1 MAKRL
6 DTEVRREQILQAA
19 MEIVREKGLRNLRI
33 PDVAKAVGIVP
44 SAFYR
49 HFSGKQELV
58 LALVGRIRATL
69 ENHLAVSKKETADP
83 LRRLRVIMERHLD
96 IMRESPVMPLIV
108 LSEDAAFGDAKMRR
122 LILDIHGFLREAV
135 AGLIEE
141 AKAAG
146 RIPQETDSEAAA
158 MVYVS
163 LIQHTA
169 LLLAISGGGV
179 DMGQTA
185 KRAWEE
191 FICGVGKERIFDSCE
206 S

>member
-1 MAKRL
+1 MAERL

-19 MEIVREKGLRNLRI
+19 MDIVRKKGLRNLRI
-33 PDVAKAVGIVP
+33 PDVANRVGLVP

-58 LALVGRIRATL
+58 LALVGRIRAML
-69 ENHLAVSKKETADP
+69 ENHLVVSGKETADP
-83 LRRLRVIMERHLD
+83 LERLKVIMERHLGV
-96 IMRESPVMPLIV
+96 MRESPVMPLIV

-122 LILDIHGFLREAV
+122 LILDIHRFLREAV
-135 AGLIEE
+135 AGLVEE

-146 RIPQETDSEAAA
+146 LMPDDTDSDAAA

-169 LLLAISGGGV
+169 LLLAISGGKV
-179 DMGQTA
+179 DLGQKA
-185 KRAWEE
+185 KDAWRE
-191 FICGVGKERIFDSCE
+191 FVRGDGA
-206 S
+206 

>member
-1 MAKRL
+1 MAERL

-19 MEIVREKGLRNLRI
+19 MGIVREKGLRNLRI
-33 PDVAKAVGIVP
+33 PDVAREVGVVP

-58 LALVGRIRATL
+58 LALVGRIRVML
-69 ENHLAVSKKETADP
+69 ENHLAASGRETSDP
-83 LRRLRVIMERHLD
+83 LERLEIVMARHLG

-122 LILDIHGFLREAV
+122 LIINIHRFLREAA

-141 AKAAG
+141 ARSSG
-146 RIPQETDSEAAA
+146 RLPADTEPEAAA

-169 LLLAISGGGV
+169 LMLAISGGEL
-179 DMGQTA
+179 DMGQMA
-185 KRAWEE
+185 KKAWSE
-191 FICGVGKERIFDSCE
+191 FIWGGTGNNFKRCE
-206 S
+206 